1 MDRLNALL
9 ARFSVQAHM
18 FHSGAL
24 CGSHDFAEHS
34 GVGQLHL
41 IQRGAVEAYHG
52 GARPQQIVEPS
63 VVLYPRPLAH
73 RFITD
78 PERGADMA
86 CANLRFSADSI
97 NPLAQ
102 ALPAVVVLPLAQLT
116 GAQPLLDLLFSEAF
130 TPRCGGRQVVDRLF
144 EVTLILIVRA
154 LLDRGE
160 VEVGLLA
167 GLSDPRLSKALVAIH
182 ESPAHGWN
190 LRRLAA
196 AAGMSR
202 SHFAASFHETV
213 GQTPGDYLAR
223 YRICVAQD
231 LLRLGKSLQQAA
243 DAVGYGSASALSRAF
258 TRYCG
263 HSPREWRA
271 AGLRLAIGPDRNH

>member
-1 MDRLNALL
+1 MDRLDALL
-9 ARFSVQAHM
+9 ERFNVQAHL
-18 FHSGAL
+18 FHSGPL
-24 CGSHDFAEHS
+24 CGSHDFAAHA

-41 IQRGAVEAYHG
+41 IQRGAVEAHHG
-52 GARPQQIVEPS
+52 GARPQRIVEPS

-86 CANLRFSADSI
+86 CANLRFSADTI

-102 ALPAVVVLPLAQLT
+102 ALPAVVVLPLAQLG
-116 GAQPLLDLLFSEAF
+116 GAGPVLEVLFAEAF
-130 TPRCGGRQVVDRLF
+130 APRCGGRQVVDRLF

-160 VEVGLLA
+160 LEVGLLA
-167 GLSDPRLSKALVAIH
+167 GLADPRLAKALVAVH
-182 ESPAHGWN
+182 ERPAQRWN
-190 LRRLAA
+190 LHRLAA
-196 AAGMSR
+196 SAGMSR
-202 SHFAASFHETV
+202 SHFAASFREIV
-213 GQTPGDYLAR
+213 GQTPADYLAR

-231 LLRLGKSLQQAA
+231 LLRLGRSLQQAA

-258 TRYCG
+258 AHYCG
-263 HSPREWRA
+263 LSPREWRA
-271 AGLRLAIGPDRNH
+271 QATR